1 MTDFSARLRNA
12 QHSLETHKH
21 DALIVGPSSDL
32 NYLLGYDALPLERL
46 TLLII
51 PVTGEPNLVV
61 PELERERAQAFGS
74 DQYVSVVTYAETD
87 NPIVLAASLL
97 NQANSIAVQQHL
109 FSGFTLALQQ
119 QLPSHRFVTATSI
132 LAPLRLQKTSDEI
145 ELLRSAA
152 KAIDSVHAKV
162 ADWLKP
168 GLTEAVVG
176 RRISEAILD
185 THDRINF
192 VIVASGANGAS
203 PHHEL
208 SDRVL
213 VEGDTVV
220 VDIGGTRKGYCSDE
234 TRNYV
239 IGAPPDDY
247 REVHDAVLRA
257 HAAAVEAVRP
267 GVSAQSVDAAAR
279 QVIVDAGYGDY
290 FIHRTGHGIGL
301 DAHEEPWIV
310 AGNDTLLT
318 EGMTFSIEPGIYL
331 PGRFGVRIEDI
342 VAVTDTGI
350 DVLNEAPH
358 ALTSAR

>member
-1 MTDFSARLRNA
+1 MTDFSTRLRNA
-12 QHSLETHKH
+12 QHALAAHKH
-21 DALIVGPSSDL
+21 DAVIVGPSSDL

-46 TLLII
+46 TLLIV
-51 PVTGEPNLVV
+51 PMVGEVNLIV
-61 PELERERAQAFGS
+61 PELERERAQAFGC
-74 DQYVSVVTYAETD
+74 DRYASVVTYTETD

-97 NQANSIAVQQHL
+97 NEANTIAVQQHL

-119 QLPSHRFVTATSI
+119 QLPSCQFVTATPV
-132 LAPLRLQKTSDEI
+132 LAPLRLTKTSGEI
-145 ELLRSAA
+145 ELLRAAA

-162 ADWLKP
+162 ADWLRP

-176 RRISEAILD
+176 RHISEAILD
-185 THDRINF
+185 THDRVNF

-220 VDIGGTRKGYCSDE
+220 VDIGGTRDGYCSDE

-239 IGAPPDDY
+239 IGTPPNDY
-247 REVHDAVLRA
+247 REVHDTVLRA
-257 HAAAVEAVRP
+257 HAAAVATVRP
-267 GVSAQSVDAAAR
+267 GVSTHSVDAAAR
-279 QVIVDAGYGDY
+279 QVIIDAGYGRY

-318 EGMTFSIEPGIYL
+318 AGMAFSIEPGIYL

-342 VAVTDTGI
+342 VAVTDTGV
-350 DVLNEAPH
+350 DVLNEAPRT
-358 ALTSAR
+358 LISVS